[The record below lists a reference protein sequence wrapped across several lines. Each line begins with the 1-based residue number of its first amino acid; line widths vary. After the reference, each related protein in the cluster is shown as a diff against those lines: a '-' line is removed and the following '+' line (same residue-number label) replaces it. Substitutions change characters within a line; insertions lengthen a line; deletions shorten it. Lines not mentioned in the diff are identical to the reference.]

1 MFLKKLLKFIAIILT
16 FMSFS
21 FNLKAQISDNF
32 LLLYESYDKLN
43 NIEEIIEK
51 AENRILRKYGVSEE
65 FILDKKIELQ
75 PTEHFIGYQI
85 KKFND
90 LRLIEL
96 KFNKDSIEEFF
107 VLNTVPFFSFK
118 GKAKVFIAANDSF
131 FNDSNIFIIDNKAFQ
146 NELLNAKLLSE
157 LNQNIILEFE
167 FLENFPSDSFSVNEL
182 IKKLDEDQKNDWFLM
197 LVDRFDLESWSYS
210 FPKSNNITIQ
220 NGFSFR
226 NYLLEE
232 AIAEVVQEGR
242 EVTKKTFTA
251 SFKPDLSIEEIEIIF
266 NKLSES
272 TDILNFRI
280 LKSNPQT
287 IVLEYE
293 SYLGPED
300 AAIFLS
306 NMGASTRL

>member
-51 AENRILRKYGVSEE
+51 AENRILRKYGVSKE

-131 FNDSNIFIIDNKAFQ
+131 FNDSNLFIIDNKAFQ

-157 LNQNIILEFE
+157 LNQNISLEFE

-220 NGFSFR
+220 NGFGFR
-226 NYLLEE
+226 NFLLDE

-280 LKSNPQT
+280 LKSNPQN

-300 AAIFLS
+300 AALFLS
-306 NMGASTRL
+306 SMGASTRL

>member
-51 AENRILRKYGVSEE
+51 AENRILRKYGVSKE
-65 FILDKKIELQ
+65 FILDKKMELQ

-131 FNDSNIFIIDNKAFQ
+131 FNDSNLFIIDNKAFQ

-157 LNQNIILEFE
+157 LNQNITLEFE

-197 LVDRFDLESWSYS
+197 LVDRFGLESWSYS

-220 NGFSFR
+220 NGFGFR
-226 NYLLEE
+226 NFLLDE

-280 LKSNPQT
+280 LKSNPQN

-300 AAIFLS
+300 AALFLS
-306 NMGASTRL
+306 SMGASTRL

>member
-51 AENRILRKYGVSEE
+51 AENRILRKYGVSKE
-65 FILDKKIELQ
+65 FILDKKIDLQ

-131 FNDSNIFIIDNKAFQ
+131 FNDSNLFIIDNKAFQ

-157 LNQNIILEFE
+157 LNQNITLEFE

-182 IKKLDEDQKNDWFLM
+182 IKKLDEEQKNDWFLM

-220 NGFSFR
+220 NGFGFR
-226 NYLLEE
+226 NFLLDE
-232 AIAEVVQEGR
+232 AIAEVVQEGK

-280 LKSNPQT
+280 LKSNPQN

-300 AAIFLS
+300 AALFLS
-306 NMGASTRL
+306 SMGASTRL

>member
-51 AENRILRKYGVSEE
+51 AENRILRKYGVSKE

-131 FNDSNIFIIDNKAFQ
+131 FNDSNLFIIDNKAFQ

-157 LNQNIILEFE
+157 LNQNITLEFE

-220 NGFSFR
+220 NGFGFR
-226 NYLLEE
+226 NFLLDE

-280 LKSNPQT
+280 LKSNPQN

-300 AAIFLS
+300 AALFLS
-306 NMGASTRL
+306 SMGASTRL

>member
-51 AENRILRKYGVSEE
+51 AENRILRKYGVSKE

-131 FNDSNIFIIDNKAFQ
+131 FNDSNLFIIDNKAFQ

-157 LNQNIILEFE
+157 LNQNITLEFE

-220 NGFSFR
+220 NGFGFR
-226 NYLLEE
+226 NFLLDE
-232 AIAEVVQEGR
+232 AIAEVVQEGK

-280 LKSNPQT
+280 LKSNPQN

-300 AAIFLS
+300 AALFLS
-306 NMGASTRL
+306 SMGASTRL

>member
-51 AENRILRKYGVSEE
+51 AENRILRKYGVSKE

-131 FNDSNIFIIDNKAFQ
+131 FNDSNLFIIDNKAFQ

-157 LNQNIILEFE
+157 LNQNITLEFE

-197 LVDRFDLESWSYS
+197 LVDRFGLESWSYS

-220 NGFSFR
+220 NGFGFR
-226 NYLLEE
+226 NFLLDE

-280 LKSNPQT
+280 LKSNPQN

-300 AAIFLS
+300 AALFLR

>member
-51 AENRILRKYGVSEE
+51 AENRILRKYGVSKE

-131 FNDSNIFIIDNKAFQ
+131 FNDSNLFIIDNKAFQ

-167 FLENFPSDSFSVNEL
+167 FLENFPSDSFSVNAL

-226 NYLLEE
+226 NYLLDE

-280 LKSNPQT
+280 LRSNPQN

-306 NMGASTRL
+306 SMGASMRL